1 MWGGLLLIACIVRTV
16 MHPEKVLQLPGN
28 RTVSGEYIRSN
39 KPASAP
45 LSEPTSSEP
54 ASAPKQPFMIGLSG
68 LELTNEAIKKL
79 KLSKL
84 QTDEINRVLTT
95 YHREY
100 LALQRRH
107 SKVGKDEAGRLLV
120 TIAPFYDECLAL
132 ANRLQTELGGIVD
145 PALLPVVT
153 KGELPFAIF
162 NWGGAFNE
170 TIAMWKADGKYFVE
184 EKLASSPGHERD
196 PFTFNI
202 SGPKLEEI
210 PEQFRIYW
218 REEPVTPEPK

>member
-1 MWGGLLLIACIVRTV
+1 MKTKHTSVTILACCALFAAAGCKQKTNGVNVPVPPR
-16 MHPEKVLQLPGN
+16 
-28 RTVSGEYIRSN
+28 
-39 KPASAP
+39 
-45 LSEPTSSEP
+45 EP
-54 ASAPKQPFMIGLSG
+54 ASEPKQPFMIGVNNP
-68 LELTNEAIKKL
+68 ELTNEAITKL
-79 KLSKL
+79 NLSKV

-132 ANRLQTELGGIVD
+132 ANRLQTELGSIVA
-145 PALLPVVT
+145 PALLPVVK

-170 TIAMWKADGKYFVE
+170 TITMWKADGEYFVE
-184 EKLASSPGHERD
+184 EKLTSSPGHERD
-196 PFTFNI
+196 PYTFNM

-210 PEQFRIYW
+210 PEQFRIFW
-218 REEPVTPEPK
+218 REE